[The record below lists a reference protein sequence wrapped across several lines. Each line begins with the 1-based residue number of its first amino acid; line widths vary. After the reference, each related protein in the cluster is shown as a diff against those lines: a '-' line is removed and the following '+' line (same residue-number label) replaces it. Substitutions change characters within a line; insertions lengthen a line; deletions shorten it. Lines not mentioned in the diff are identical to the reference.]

1 MSIPDS
7 SAMSK
12 STDGKILERL
22 QAALRKDGDFPV
34 RARVVAELRELAAKP
49 RTPIEQI
56 SELILREPT
65 LGTRVLHLVNS
76 AFYQR
81 PQPITTVTQAV
92 TALGMKALSEMCAGM
107 VLMQKFIP
115 SAKKGGVFAD
125 SVKRTIITSL
135 LSNRIASY
143 VKLEGLAEQGYLAGT
158 FYSLGQM
165 LLAYYFPQVYETAAK
180 RAHARG
186 KEVSKS
192 IAELMG
198 ATSEEVALSIVDALA
213 IPDYYRDV
221 MVLAHMPL
229 EKRRGDGAKVALS
242 VAVSSA
248 AQFSEAIVHGNAA
261 QLDQVLNNLVA
272 KKLLPKEKFQ
282 QALCEL
288 PNLFKQHCEMVE
300 LDMLTLP
307 DFIINYKDVVSGK
320 IAAVPKAAFEE
331 NGFPRYVAEMR
342 AAIEGKEPVSVITTL
357 ALEALVYG
365 LGFERALLL
374 YADSEHEK
382 LSGRLSLGK
391 PTPVG
396 VKSIERICDN
406 LPDAVDVKC
415 FMNGLPQYLGDGL
428 FADGWPYVCVPI
440 GVRDYCKG
448 VIYADI
454 ITKPGTKPIG
464 ENEQA
469 ALSVLTDLL
478 DAAVK
483 AWE

>member
-1 MSIPDS
+1 MSLAS
-7 SAMSK
+7 SSTASMSA
-12 STDGKILERL
+12 DGKIIERL

-76 AFYQR
+76 AFYRR
-81 PQPITTVTQAV
+81 PQPITTITQAV

-115 SAKKGGVFAD
+115 AAKKGGVFAD
-125 SVKRTIITSL
+125 SVRRTIITSL

-143 VKLEGLAEQGYLAGT
+143 VKLDGLAEQGYLAGT
-158 FYSLGQM
+158 FFSLGQM

-198 ATSEEVALSIVDALA
+198 ATAEEVTLSIVDALA

-221 MVLAHMPL
+221 MALAHKPL
-229 EKRRGDGAKVALS
+229 EQRRGDGSKVALS

-248 AQFSEAIVHGNAA
+248 AQFAEAIVHGNEL
-261 QLDQVLNNLVA
+261 QLEQVLNSLVA

-288 PNLFKQHCEMVE
+288 PDLFKEHCKMVE

-307 DFIINYKDVVSGK
+307 DFILNYKDVVSGK
-320 IAAVPKAAFEE
+320 IVPPPPPTYEE
-331 NGFPRYVAEMR
+331 NSFPRYVAEIK
-342 AAIEGKEPVSVITTL
+342 AATEGKEPLSVITTL

-374 YADSEHEK
+374 YADSEHER
-382 LSGRLSLGK
+382 LNGRLSLGK

-396 VKSIERICDN
+396 VKSIERVCEDF
-406 LPDAVDVKC
+406 PDSVDIKC
-415 FMNGLPQYLGDGL
+415 FESGLPQYLGDGL
-428 FADGWPYVCVPI
+428 FEDGWPYVCVPI
-440 GVRDYCKG
+440 GVKDYCKG

-454 ITKPGTKPIG
+454 VTKSDTKPIG

-478 DAAVK
+478 DAGVK